1 MNNIIIK
8 NGLFGS
14 IIVSALLVFVT
25 MYMKANP
32 EKEVSMMI
40 GFAVMIL
47 AFFFVAWGIKQ
58 QRDANNGL
66 ITFGKAFMI
75 GLWITLIISTIYVL
89 VWLIILYNFFP
100 NFAEHY
106 TDMAIE
112 KASPEE
118 VAKVTEEMNSFK
130 EMYKNPIMV
139 ILFTY
144 MEILPLGI
152 VFSLVSALILKKK
165 WLYVEYSG

>member
-1 MNNIIIK
+1 MNKIILK

-25 MYMKANP
+25 MYMRANP
-32 EKEVSMMI
+32 EKEVSMLI
-40 GFAVMIL
+40 GFTVMTL
-47 AFFFVAWGIKQ
+47 AFFFLFWGIKQ
-58 QRDANNGL
+58 QREANNGS
-66 ITFGKAFMI
+66 ISFGKAFMT
-75 GLWITLIISTIYVL
+75 GFWISLIISTIYVL

-106 TDMAIE
+106 TDMAIQ
-112 KASPEE
+112 KASPDE

-130 EMYKNPIMV
+130 KMYKNPIMV

-152 VFSLVSALILKKK
+152 VISFISALILKKK
-165 WLYVEYSG
+165 

>member
-1 MNNIIIK
+1 MNKIILK

-14 IIVSALLVFVT
+14 IIVSSLLVFVT

-32 EKEVSMMI
+32 EKEVNMLI

-47 AFFFVAWGIKQ
+47 AFFFLALGIKQ
-58 QRDANNGL
+58 QREANNEL
-66 ITFGKAFMI
+66 ISFGKAFMT
-75 GLWITLIISTIYVL
+75 GFWITFIISTIYVL
-89 VWLIILYNFFP
+89 VWLIIFYNFFP

-106 TDMAIE
+106 TDMAIA
-112 KASPEE
+112 KASPDE
-118 VAKVTEEMNSFK
+118 VAKVTEDMNSFK
-130 EMYKNPIMV
+130 EMYKNPILV

-152 VFSLVSALILKKK
+152 VFSLVSALIFKKK
-165 WLYVEYSG
+165 

>member
-1 MNNIIIK
+1 MNKIILK

-14 IIVSALLVFVT
+14 IIVTALLVFVT
-25 MYMKANP
+25 MYMRANP
-32 EKEVSMMI
+32 EKEVSMLI
-40 GFAVMIL
+40 GFTVMTL
-47 AFFFVAWGIKQ
+47 AFFFLFWGIKQ
-58 QRDANNGL
+58 QREANNGL
-66 ITFGKAFMI
+66 ISFGKAFMT
-75 GLWITLIISTIYVL
+75 GFWISLIISTIYVL

-106 TDMAIE
+106 TDMAIQ
-112 KASPEE
+112 KASPDE

-152 VFSLVSALILKKK
+152 VISFISALILKKK
-165 WLYVEYSG
+165 

>member
-1 MNNIIIK
+1 MNNIIVK
-8 NGLFGS
+8 NGLLGS
-14 IIVSALLVFVT
+14 SIVSALLISIT
-25 MYMKANP
+25 MYMKSNP

-40 GFAVMIL
+40 GFAGMLL
-47 AFFFVAWGIKQ
+47 AFIFVALGIKQ
-58 QRDANNGL
+58 QRNASNGF
-66 ITFGKAFMI
+66 ISFGKAFLT
-75 GLWITLIISTIYVL
+75 GFWITLIISTIYVL
-89 VWLIILYNFFP
+89 VWLVILYNFFP

-106 TDMAIE
+106 TDMAIQ

-165 WLYVEYSG
+165 

>member
-1 MNNIIIK
+1 MNKIILK

-32 EKEVSMMI
+32 EKEVSMLI
-40 GFAVMIL
+40 GFAVMTL
-47 AFFFVAWGIKQ
+47 AFFFLVWGIKQ
-58 QRDANNGL
+58 QREANNGL
-66 ITFGKAFMI
+66 ISFGKAFMT
-75 GLWITLIISTIYVL
+75 GFWISLIISTIYVL

-106 TDMAIE
+106 TDMAIA
-112 KASPEE
+112 KASPDE

-130 EMYKNPIMV
+130 KMYKNPIMV

-152 VFSLVSALILKKK
+152 VISFISALILKKK
-165 WLYVEYSG
+165 

>member
-1 MNNIIIK
+1 MNNIIVK

-47 AFFFVAWGIKQ
+47 AFFFVALGIKQ

-66 ITFGKAFMI
+66 ISFRNAFLT
-75 GLWITLIISTIYVL
+75 GFWITLIISTVYVL

-106 TDMAIE
+106 TDMAIA
-112 KASPEE
+112 KASPDELT
-118 VAKVTEEMNSFK
+118 KVTEEMNSFK
-130 EMYKNPIMV
+130 EMFKNPMWV

-165 WLYVEYSG
+165 

>member
-25 MYMKANP
+25 MYMRANP

-47 AFFFVAWGIKQ
+47 AFFFVAMGIKQ

-130 EMYKNPIMV
+130 EMYKNPIWV

-152 VFSLVSALILKKK
+152 VFSLISALILKKK
-165 WLYVEYSG
+165 

>member
-1 MNNIIIK
+1 MNKIILK

-14 IIVSALLVFVT
+14 IIVSALLLFVT
-25 MYMKANP
+25 LYMKANP
-32 EKEVSMMI
+32 EKEVNMLI

-47 AFFFVAWGIKQ
+47 AFFFVTLGIKQ
-58 QRDANNGL
+58 QREANNEL
-66 ITFGKAFMI
+66 ISFGKAFTT
-75 GLWITLIISTIYVL
+75 GFWITFIISTIYVL
-89 VWLIILYNFFP
+89 VWLIIFYNFFP

-106 TDMAIE
+106 TDMAIA
-112 KASPEE
+112 KASPDE
-118 VAKVTEEMNSFK
+118 VAKVTEDMNSFK

-152 VFSLVSALILKKK
+152 VFSLVSALIFKKK
-165 WLYVEYSG
+165 

>member
-1 MNNIIIK
+1 MNNIILK

-14 IIVSALLVFVT
+14 SIVSALLISIT
-25 MYMKANP
+25 MYMKSNP
-32 EKEVSMMI
+32 EKEVSMMV
-40 GFAVMIL
+40 GFAGMLL
-47 AFFFVAWGIKQ
+47 AFFFVVKGIKQ
-58 QRDANNGL
+58 QRDVNNGF
-66 ITFGKAFMI
+66 ISFGKAFLT
-75 GLWITLIISTIYVL
+75 GFWITLIISTFYVL
-89 VWLIILYNFFP
+89 VWLVILYNFFP

-106 TDMAIE
+106 TDMAIA
-112 KASPEE
+112 KANPEE

-130 EMYKNPIMV
+130 EMYKNPIWV

-165 WLYVEYSG
+165 

>member
-1 MNNIIIK
+1 MNKIILK

-25 MYMKANP
+25 MYMRANP
-32 EKEVSMMI
+32 EKEVSMLI
-40 GFAVMIL
+40 GFTVMTL
-47 AFFFVAWGIKQ
+47 AFFFLFWGIKQ
-58 QRDANNGL
+58 QREANNGS
-66 ITFGKAFMI
+66 ISFGKAFMT
-75 GLWITLIISTIYVL
+75 GFWISLIISTIYVL

-106 TDMAIE
+106 TDMAIA
-112 KASPEE
+112 KASPDE

-130 EMYKNPIMV
+130 KMYKNPIMV

-152 VFSLVSALILKKK
+152 VISFISALILKKK
-165 WLYVEYSG
+165 

>member
-1 MNNIIIK
+1 MNKIILK

-25 MYMKANP
+25 MYMRANP
-32 EKEVSMMI
+32 EKEVSMLI
-40 GFAVMIL
+40 GFTVMTL
-47 AFFFVAWGIKQ
+47 AFFFLFWGIKQ
-58 QRDANNGL
+58 QREANNGL
-66 ITFGKAFMI
+66 ISFGKAFMT
-75 GLWITLIISTIYVL
+75 GFWISLIISTIYVL

-106 TDMAIE
+106 TDMAIA
-112 KASPEE
+112 KASPDE

-130 EMYKNPIMV
+130 KMYKNPIMV

-152 VFSLVSALILKKK
+152 VISFISALILKKK
-165 WLYVEYSG
+165 

>member
-1 MNNIIIK
+1 MNNIIVK

-25 MYMKANP
+25 MYMRANP

-47 AFFFVAWGIKQ
+47 AFFFVAMGIKQ

-75 GLWITLIISTIYVL
+75 GLWITLIISTIYVF

-144 MEILPLGI
+144 IEILPLGI

-165 WLYVEYSG
+165 

>member
-1 MNNIIIK
+1 MNKIILK

-25 MYMKANP
+25 MYMRANP
-32 EKEVSMMI
+32 EKEVSMLI
-40 GFAVMIL
+40 GFTVMTL
-47 AFFFVAWGIKQ
+47 AFFFLFWGIKQ
-58 QRDANNGL
+58 QREANNGL
-66 ITFGKAFMI
+66 ISFGKAFMT
-75 GLWITLIISTIYVL
+75 GFWISLIISTIYVL

-106 TDMAIE
+106 TDMAIQ
-112 KASPEE
+112 KASPDE
-118 VAKVTEEMNSFK
+118 VVKVTEEMNSFK

-152 VFSLVSALILKKK
+152 VISFISALILKKK
-165 WLYVEYSG
+165 